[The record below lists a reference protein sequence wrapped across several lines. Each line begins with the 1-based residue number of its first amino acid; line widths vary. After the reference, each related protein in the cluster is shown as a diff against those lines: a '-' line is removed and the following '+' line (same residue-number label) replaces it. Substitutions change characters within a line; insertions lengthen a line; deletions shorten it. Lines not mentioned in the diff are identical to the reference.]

1 MFSRHHRIR
10 AAVMSLAPA
19 IIAALLGLS
28 LLFVQT
34 VGIAFAANTHSID
47 LEDGSNQ
54 YLSITGGSQTGLNFT
69 GDFTIEVWANFETL
83 GTQTFFVARDD
94 SGSTN
99 RAYNFYKGS
108 DDKLYL
114 EYFNSAGSYSDFIT
128 DNAISVSTGQWVHLA
143 VSADVDGTSATFYVN
158 GTAVSD
164 SAPHTNATSINS
176 GSIHLLVG
184 ARDRGGIAGPMDGK
198 LDEVRVWNFARSGT
212 EINDDKD
219 NELNGNETG
228 LVAYWKLNNG
238 LTDTTANGNTLTN
251 NNSAVFSTDNPFSPF
266 SVSLKVSKTVNE
278 SLASSTTLQD
288 DDQLKLSL
296 DANKTYMIDG
306 VIFASSTSATPDIL
320 IAFLG
325 QTGFEVA
332 IGYTND
338 VNEAVLES
346 SAPSSR
352 INLPANTPTSVH
364 IHGTVKTGAASGDLQ
379 LKWSQATSNAAAT
392 TVMKGSYLRAEAI

>member
-1 MFSRHHRIR
+1 
-10 AAVMSLAPA
+10 
-19 IIAALLGLS
+19 
-28 LLFVQT
+28 
-34 VGIAFAANTHSID
+34 
-47 LEDGSNQ
+47 
-54 YLSITGGSQTGLNFT
+54 
-69 GDFTIEVWANFETL
+69 
-83 GTQTFFVARDD
+83 
-94 SGSTN
+94 
-99 RAYNFYKGS
+99 
-108 DDKLYL
+108 
-114 EYFNSAGSYSDFIT
+114 
-128 DNAISVSTGQWVHLA
+128 
-143 VSADVDGTSATFYVN
+143 
-158 GTAVSD
+158 
-164 SAPHTNATSINS
+164 
-176 GSIHLLVG
+176 
-184 ARDRGGIAGPMDGK
+184 
-198 LDEVRVWNFARSGT
+198 
-212 EINDDKD
+212 
-219 NELNGNETG
+219 
-228 LVAYWKLNNG
+228 
-238 LTDTTANGNTLTN
+238 
-251 NNSAVFSTDNPFSPF
+251 
-266 SVSLKVSKTVNE
+266 VSLKVSKTVNE